1 MEGWHI
7 KPAGS
12 VLPWIPVQSCVGR
25 PSEYRTCFKTKRAF
39 EMASLLGELVS
50 YRDPP
55 VCSGWLACVHFPSL
69 LWPTCVGSEPK
80 SGSQGSAVLT
90 LRRPWLLDRTW
101 VVGRSNIRLRSVA
114 KLPCRNPFVFGGGV
128 EGRVAVERCSIG
140 YGWRQWS
147 HRIKP
152 NLGCLSWISPLGFP
166 FEPPLEP
173 FFFLFAFRVSIVRS
187 FLLPSEKPFPTQDLL
202 ISPILQGSVSTDPR
216 NE

>member
-1 MEGWHI
+1 MGPEQGGGPFGLSLIKEGWRAGVEGWHI

-114 KLPCRNPFVFGGGV
+114 KLPCRNPFVFGGGGGR
-128 EGRVAVERCSIG
+128 EGCCRKV
-140 YGWRQWS
+140 
-147 HRIKP
+147 
-152 NLGCLSWISPLGFP
+152 
-166 FEPPLEP
+166 
-173 FFFLFAFRVSIVRS
+173 
-187 FLLPSEKPFPTQDLL
+187 
-202 ISPILQGSVSTDPR
+202 
-216 NE
+216 